1 MSNFFKELYELMGT
15 DDCMIDLTVVRKSG
29 KITIGIAP
37 KADLDDDIGKNIP
50 IMNMTGPPEEL
61 DKEFFD
67 KLKAPMEKVVTVIT
81 SQAEF
86 EKELE
91 EKSKKAAYKKK
102 EDEEVEK
109 IIKKL
114 GEIEKAEPKNYTKQ
128 KDLVKKSLKKYPDNK
143 RLLGQKEILDSVSPE
158 MEFPEE
164 DEVEV
169 KVEPVTDETA
179 KSEEPVEDAEVV
191 EDEKK
196 EQKANQEGQTII
208 DI

>member
-143 RLLGQKEILDSVSPE
+143 RLLGQKELLDSVSPE